1 MQVSKHRNGAMFL
14 VRFILPIL
22 FLLITGLPV
31 VQAQI
36 SYQISNYS
44 ASEAG
49 AGNQNWDI
57 TANDSGSIL
66 IANNN
71 GLLIYE
77 NSTFTLHGLPG
88 STVFRSVAYINGRTY
103 TGSFEDFGYWEENA
117 AGELQYHSLANRLE
131 NPDLNND
138 EIWKI
143 VEHQNKIYFHSFGSI
158 YCYDEESADV
168 YRLDP
173 PGSFMFL
180 YKIGD
185 NVYTQQVQGGLY
197 RLENDE
203 FVRVPESEFL
213 SQEEVASI
221 IRLNEDSMLIGTS
234 GGIYTYD
241 GNTFEDWQAG
251 RADEVIQNRINTIVR
266 TDDKIIIGTIL
277 NGIYIYDLDFN
288 FLENIN
294 TRNQLQNNTILSLH
308 ADSFGNVWVGMDR
321 GIDYIAFDTPIHPYL
336 EEPDGIGSVYAAAL
350 HNNELY
356 IGTNRGIYWYKRD
369 ENGNFY
375 DKSLIPDSQGQVWF
389 LKVFDGKLYS
399 GLNDGTYL
407 VENKELVRISSVHG
421 GYNLKP
427 YPGNNR
433 DLLLQSTYSNL
444 VVYQKEDDV
453 WREAYLMSGFQ
464 SPARFLEFD
473 HIGNIWLGHT
483 IRGIFRLQPNIQ
495 FNRIDQVREIGRDE
509 GLPQST
515 NLVFKMN
522 NQIMTSIADTLYQWD
537 AINETFVPYSDLN
550 DFFTV
555 RENVSNIIPVG
566 EQRYWVIKESEIL
579 LVEVYFNSITFVY
592 RILPEMYNLKLVE
605 GYENIIPLNENLHL
619 ISLEDGFAVLNLDFV
634 NNGDYSP
641 PEVELHSVTIINSQ
655 QNESVL
661 NPDISSETDFSNHN
675 NSIRFGWSTT
685 QVAGNR
691 AFFQYKLEGIDT
703 NWSEWTTDT
712 QAEYLRLPSGDYTFS
727 VRSIGPSG
735 QLTEPVTFSFTI
747 EEPWY
752 LSPAAFVFY
761 IILLLSFVLMIRFYI
776 SRRRWKK
783 LGKELEKNQ
792 QKILEDREKAE
803 KEVIK
808 LSNEKLQN
816 EIEHKS
822 AQLASGTMAMMRKNN
837 LLSSIKD
844 ELQTQKEKLGDQL
857 PDKSYNKLIKL
868 IEDGIEDEHEW
879 EIFEQLYNEAHGN
892 FFKRLKEEYP
902 QLTPSDLRLCAYL
915 RMNLSSKEIA
925 PLLNISVR
933 GVEERRYRL
942 RKRLDLSTDQNLTE
956 LIMTF

>member
-1 MQVSKHRNGAMFL
+1 MLL
-14 VRFILPIL
+14 VRYYILFVFILL
-22 FLLITGLPV
+22 TGI
-31 VQAQI
+31 QTSEAQI

-44 ASEAG
+44 GSDAG

-57 TANDSGSIL
+57 TTSESGSIL

-71 GLLIYE
+71 GLLIFE
-77 NSTFTLHGLPG
+77 NSTFSLHKLPG
-88 STVFRSVAYINGRTY
+88 STVFRSVAHIDGSIY
-103 TGSFEDFGYWEENA
+103 TGSFEDFGYWEENQT
-117 AGELQYHSLANRLE
+117 GELQYHSLADLLE
-131 NPDLNND
+131 SPDLNND

-143 VEHQNKIYFHSFGSI
+143 VEHQNKVYFHSFGSI
-158 YCYDEESADV
+158 YSYDKENAEV
-168 YRLDP
+168 YRLDT

-180 YKIGD
+180 HKIGD
-185 NVYTQQVQGGLY
+185 DVYTQKVQDGLY

-203 FVRVPESEFL
+203 FIPIQGSEFL
-213 SQEEVASI
+213 RQEEVASI
-221 IRLNEDSMLIGTS
+221 ISLGENSMLIGTS
-234 GGIYTYD
+234 GGIYTFD
-241 GNTFEDWQAG
+241 GNGFEDWQAE
-251 RADEVIQNRINTIVR
+251 RADEVSQNRINTMVR

-294 TRNQLQNNTILSLH
+294 TRNQLQNNTVLSLA
-308 ADSFGNVWVGMDR
+308 ADSFGNIWVGMDK
-321 GIDYIAFDTPIHPYL
+321 GIDYIAFDTPIHSYL

-375 DKSLIPDSQGQVWF
+375 GKSLIPDSQGQVWF
-389 LKVFDGKLYS
+389 LKVYDGNLYS
-399 GLNDGTYL
+399 GLNDGTY
-407 VENKELVRISSVHG
+407 VIENKELAKVSSVHG
-421 GYNLKP
+421 GYNLKS

-433 DLLLQSTYSNL
+433 DILLQSTYSNL
-444 VVYQKEDDV
+444 VVYQKQEDV

-473 HIGNIWLGHT
+473 HLGNIWLGHT
-483 IRGIFRLQPNIQ
+483 IRGLFRLQPNIQ
-495 FNRIDQVREIGRDE
+495 FNRIDQIRQIGTNE

-515 NLVFKMN
+515 NIVFKMN

-537 AINETFVPYSDLN
+537 AINETFIPYTDLN
-550 DFFTV
+550 EFFTV
-555 RENVSNIIPVG
+555 RESVSNIIPAG

-579 LVEVYFNSITFVY
+579 LIEVYFNSINLVY
-592 RILPEMYNLKLVE
+592 RLLPEMYNFRLVE
-605 GYENIIPLNENLHL
+605 GYESIIPLNENLHL
-619 ISLEDGFAVLNLDFV
+619 ISLEDGFAILNLNMV
-634 NNGDYSP
+634 NESKYP
-641 PEVELHSVTIINSQ
+641 APEVNLQTVAVTNTQ
-655 QNESVL
+655 QNASVL
-661 NPDISSETDFSNHN
+661 NPGMSTETNFSYQN
-675 NSIRFGWSTT
+675 NTLHFHWSTT
-685 QVAGNR
+685 QFAGNR
-691 AFFQYKLEGIDT
+691 AYFQYKLDGIDP
-703 NWSEWTTDT
+703 NWSKWTTQTLAD
-712 QAEYLRLPSGDYTFS
+712 YLRLPSGDYTFS

-735 QLTEPVTFSFTI
+735 RLTEPVTFSFTI

-752 LSPAAFVFY
+752 LSPAAFVVYLF
-761 IILLLSFVLMIRFYI
+761 LLASFVLMIRFYI
-776 SRRRWKK
+776 SRKRWKK
-783 LGKELEKNQ
+783 LGKKLEKNQ
-792 QKILEDREKAE
+792 QKIIEDREKAE

-822 AQLASGTMAMMRKNN
+822 AQLASNTMAMMRKNN

-844 ELQTQKEKLGDQL
+844 ELQNQKEKLGDNL

-879 EIFEQLYNEAHGN
+879 EVFEQLYNEAHGN
-892 FFKRLKEEYP
+892 FFKRLKDEYP

>member
-1 MQVSKHRNGAMFL
+1 MKERNGTMFIRL
-14 VRFILPIL
+14 LIP
-22 FLLITGLPV
+22 FLLILSTGF
-31 VQAQI
+31 QAAKAQI
-36 SYQISNYS
+36 SYQVSNYT
-44 ASEAG
+44 ANEAG

-57 TANDSGSIL
+57 TTNDSGSIL

-71 GLLIYE
+71 GLLIFE
-77 NSTFTLHGLPG
+77 NSTFTLHELPG
-88 STVFRSVAYINGRTY
+88 STVFRSVAYINGKIY
-103 TGSFEDFGYWEENA
+103 TGSFEDFGYWEENK
-117 AGELQYHSLANRLE
+117 AGELQYHSLADRLD
-131 NPDLNND
+131 NSDLNND

-158 YCYDEESADV
+158 YCYDEENADV
-168 YRLDP
+168 YRLDA

-185 NVYTQQVQGGLY
+185 NVYTQQVQGGLR
-197 RLENDE
+197 RLENDD
-203 FVRVPESEFL
+203 FLPIPGSEFL

-221 IRLNEDSMLIGTS
+221 IRLHENSMLIGTS
-234 GGIYTYD
+234 GGMYTFD
-241 GNTFEDWQAG
+241 GSTFEDWQAE
-251 RADEVIQNRINTIVR
+251 RVDEVIQNRINTIVR

-277 NGIYIYDLDFN
+277 NGIYIYDLEFN
-288 FLENIN
+288 FIENIN
-294 TRNQLQNNTILSLH
+294 TRNQLQNNTVLSLH
-308 ADSFGNVWVGMDR
+308 TDTFGNVWVGMDK
-321 GIDYIAFDTPIHPYL
+321 GISYIAFDTPIHPYR
-336 EEPDGIGSVYAAAL
+336 EEPDDIGSVYAAAL
-350 HNNELY
+350 YNNELY
-356 IGTNRGIYWYKRD
+356 IGTNRGIYWYNRD
-369 ENGNFY
+369 ENGNFF

-399 GLNDGTYL
+399 GLNDGTY
-407 VENKELVRISSVHG
+407 VIENKELVRVSSVHG

-433 DLLLQSTYSNL
+433 NLLLQSTYSNL
-444 VVYQKEDDV
+444 VVYQKDDDV

-464 SPARFLEFD
+464 SPSRFLEFD
-473 HIGNIWLGHT
+473 HLGNIWLGHT

-495 FNRIDQVREIGRDE
+495 FNRIDQIQEIGIED

-537 AINETFVPYSDLN
+537 AINETFVPYNDLN

-555 RENVSNIIPVG
+555 TESVSNIIPAG
-566 EQRYWVIKESEIL
+566 GQRYWIIKESEIL
-579 LVEVYFNSITFVY
+579 LVEIYFNSITLVY
-592 RILPEMYNLKLVE
+592 RILPQMYDFKLVD

-619 ISLEDGFAVLNLDFV
+619 ISLEDGFAVLNLDLV
-634 NNGDYSP
+634 NEIQDQS
-641 PEVELHSVTIINSQ
+641 PEVELYSVATINSQ
-655 QNESVL
+655 QRASAID
-661 NPDISSETDFSNHN
+661 PDVSSETVFSNQN
-675 NSIRFGWSTT
+675 NSVRFNWSTT

-691 AFFQYKLEGIDT
+691 AFFQYKLDGINT
-703 NWSEWTTDT
+703 NWSDWTTNT
-712 QAEYLRLPSGDYTFS
+712 QADYLRLPSGDYTFS
-727 VRSIGPSG
+727 VRSIESNG

-752 LSPAAFVFY
+752 LSPAAFFLY
-761 IILLLSFVLMIRFYI
+761 IILLISFVLMIRFYI

-792 QKILEDREKAE
+792 KKIIEDREKAE

-822 AQLASGTMAMMRKNN
+822 AQLASSTMAMMRKNN

-844 ELQTQKEKLGDQL
+844 ELQNQKEKLGDRL